1 MASRIE
7 DYALIGDLLTAGLVS
22 RAGSLDWLCLPRFDS
37 GACFAGL
44 LGTSE
49 HGHWLLAPAAE
60 PRRTTRRYREGTL
73 VLETDHETPEGAVR
87 VVDFMPPRTREPDV
101 VRLVVGRRGRVRMR
115 MELVIRFDYGSIV
128 PWVRRIDGGI
138 RAVAGP
144 DTVVL
149 RSPVSMHGEN
159 LRTVAEFEVGEGE
172 RLPFVLGWHASHEPP
187 PHAADAEALLR
198 STEAWWRDW
207 SARCRYEGPWKEAV
221 VRSLVTLKAL
231 TYQPTGAV
239 LAAPTTSLPE
249 RIGGVRNWDYR
260 FCWLRDAT
268 FTLYALLIAGYEE
281 EARAWREWLLRA
293 VAGVPSQLQI
303 MYGIAGE
310 RRLGETELDWLPG
323 YEGSRPVRIGNL
335 ASRQAQL
342 DVFGEVLDAMH
353 VARRVG
359 LEPDENAWRVERALL
374 DRLESVWAEPD
385 EGLWEVRGPKR
396 HFTHS
401 KVMAWVAADR
411 AVKAVERFGRD
422 GPVERWRS
430 LRATI
435 HDEVCRRGFDP
446 ERGAFVQSYG
456 SKSLDASALMFP
468 LVGFLPVEDPR
479 MSGTIA
485 AIEREL
491 VADGFVRRYQADT
504 GLDGLP
510 EGEGAFLLCTFWLAD
525 DLALLGRGT
534 EARALFE
541 KLLALRNDVGL
552 LAEQYDPLAGRL
564 LGNFPQAFSH
574 VALVNTAMNL
584 TRPGAPAEH
593 RADRQGASSR

>member
-44 LGTSE
+44 LGTAE
-49 HGHWLLAPAAE
+49 HGHWLLAPAVE

-149 RSPVSMHGEN
+149 RSPVSMRGEN
-159 LRTVAEFEVGEGE
+159 LRTIAEFEIGEGE
-172 RLPFVLGWHASHEPP
+172 RLPFVLAWHASHQPP
-187 PHAADAEALLR
+187 PDAADAEELLR

-268 FTLYALLIAGYEE
+268 FTLYALLTAGYED

-293 VAGVPSQLQI
+293 VAGMPSQLQI

-323 YEGSRPVRIGNL
+323 YEESRPVRVGNL

-342 DVFGEVLDAMH
+342 DVFG
-353 VARRVG
+353 ARRV
-359 LEPDENAWRVERALL
+359 RAVL
-374 DRLESVWAEPD
+374 RLE
-385 EGLWEVRGPKR
+385 
-396 HFTHS
+396 
-401 KVMAWVAADR
+401 AA
-411 AVKAVERFGRD
+411 
-422 GPVERWRS
+422 
-430 LRATI
+430 
-435 HDEVCRRGFDP
+435 RRQRP
-446 ERGAFVQSYG
+446 HV
-456 SKSLDASALMFP
+456 P
-468 LVGFLPVEDPR
+468 
-479 MSGTIA
+479 
-485 AIEREL
+485 
-491 VADGFVRRYQADT
+491 
-504 GLDGLP
+504 
-510 EGEGAFLLCTFWLAD
+510 
-525 DLALLGRGT
+525 
-534 EARALFE
+534 
-541 KLLALRNDVGL
+541 
-552 LAEQYDPLAGRL
+552 AGRL
-564 LGNFPQAFSH
+564 PVG
-574 VALVNTAMNL
+574 
-584 TRPGAPAEH
+584 
-593 RADRQGASSR
+593 